1 MKKAKMRY
9 NTPMK
14 IKKLGHCCL
23 LIQTKGVVILTDPGS
38 YTIDEHSK
46 LTGIDFVLFTHEHED
61 HFHLDSLKALLV
73 SNPAAK
79 VYANSSV
86 GGLLTEAQIP
96 HTVVK
101 FGDTLLLAKEGGEG
115 KVGDEASTGV
125 QIKGIGERH
134 AIMHS
139 SIPPSANLGFYID
152 EKLWYPGDSF
162 TDPRVYMDGQIE
174 VLALPVAGPWMKI
187 SEAIDYA
194 LMIKPKACF
203 PVHDGLRL
211 ASQHALPEKILT
223 PEGIVFKAMVE
234 GDEEEF

>member
-1 MKKAKMRY
+1 
-9 NTPMK
+9 MK

-23 LIQTKGVVILTDPGS
+23 LIQTKGISILTDPGS
-38 YTIDEHSK
+38 YTIDAHSK
-46 LTGIDFVLFTHEHED
+46 LTDIDFVLFTHEHAD
-61 HFHLDSLKALLV
+61 HFHLESLKTLLT
-73 SNPAAK
+73 SNPSVK

-86 GGLLTEAQIP
+86 GGLLTEAQVP

-101 FGDTLLLAKEGGEG
+101 FGDTILLEKDGGEG
-115 KVGDEASTGV
+115 KVGDESSKGV
-125 QIKGIGERH
+125 QVKGIGERH
-134 AIMHS
+134 AVMHS
-139 SIPPSANLGFYID
+139 SIPPSANLGFFID

-194 LMIKPKACF
+194 LMLKPKVCF
-203 PVHDGLRL
+203 PVHDGTKWG
-211 ASQHALPEKILT
+211 SCHTLPEKILT
-223 PEGIVFKAMVE
+223 PEGIQFKIMVE